1 MKTLIKNGTIVSAER
16 SFQADLLIDGEQI
29 SQIAPAIDCP
39 EAEQVDAAGM
49 LILPGGIDAHVH
61 INLPMGETVSSD
73 DYYTG
78 SKAAAF
84 GGTTTMIDFVS
95 QDPGSLAENI
105 AHKRAESE
113 GKTAIDYSLHMNIT
127 RFDNAVAEELSDL
140 PALGIRSIKVF
151 TAYNNR
157 LRLSDGDIFKVM
169 RIAGRHGLLTMV
181 HAENGDVIDVLVEEA
196 LAAGHTSPIWH
207 ARTRPGWGE
216 VEASLRAIAL
226 AAQADAPVYVVH
238 MNMAGEVDQLA
249 YGRAH
254 NVQAMGETCPQYLF
268 FNEKDLER
276 SDGAKYVCS
285 PPLRSPTDQAGIWHG
300 IEAGTIQVL
309 ATDHCP
315 FFYDGTKPIIYEG
328 EPIMIPGKELGKNDF
343 TRIPNGLPGVGDRL
357 PIFWTHAVNSGRVTP
372 NQFVALTSTNPARIF
387 GLYPQKGCLAPGS
400 DADLVLWD
408 PNYELSYGVK
418 VAQHRTD
425 YNLYEGWHLKGFP
438 RQVFLRGQKIVAD
451 SQWFGQRGTG
461 RYLMAHSGEML

>member
-1 MKTLIKNGTIVSAER
+1 
-16 SFQADLLIDGEQI
+16 
-29 SQIAPAIDCP
+29 
-39 EAEQVDAAGM
+39 
-49 LILPGGIDAHVH
+49 
-61 INLPMGETVSSD
+61 
-73 DYYTG
+73 
-78 SKAAAF
+78 
-84 GGTTTMIDFVS
+84 
-95 QDPGSLAENI
+95 
-105 AHKRAESE
+105 
-113 GKTAIDYSLHMNIT
+113 
-127 RFDNAVAEELSDL
+127 
-140 PALGIRSIKVF
+140 
-151 TAYNNR
+151 
-157 LRLSDGDIFKVM
+157 
-169 RIAGRHGLLTMV
+169 
-181 HAENGDVIDVLVEEA
+181 
-196 LAAGHTSPIWH
+196 
-207 ARTRPGWGE
+207 